1 MSLILEA
8 LRKSE
13 AERRRGL
20 APDVA
25 MELPPTPASRPRP
38 MTTWLLP
45 VLVVIALLVLAGWWA
60 RRGPLNTTQ
69 TTEATNQVSQPT
81 PEVTP
86 PLPQAVPRIEPRP
99 AVVARV
105 QAPDLP
111 AITPPPAPA
120 ATSPAAQSGAIARA
134 TAVKPVLIPS
144 QPAPIPPPARRLS
157 PPAGDVSNDTSML
170 PPVKL
175 SMLMWDDVPSKR
187 FVIVNGQRMSEGDR
201 YGAITV
207 IAIERGGVV
216 VEGNGAKA
224 RVPLP

>member
-25 MELPPTPASRPRP
+25 MELPPTPASRPRA

-45 VLVVIALLVLAGWWA
+45 ALAVAALLVVAGWWA
-60 RRGPLNTTQ
+60 RHESVDSTSMATM
-69 TTEATNQVSQPT
+69 TETADETLTLAPEAIASLPRAT
-81 PEVTP
+81 
-86 PLPQAVPRIEPRP
+86 PRIEPRP
-99 AVVARV
+99 AVVAST
-105 QAPDLP
+105 QALDTP
-111 AITPPPAPA
+111 AASAPPPAVSHPTPSIPA
-120 ATSPAAQSGAIARA
+120 QMPT
-134 TAVKPVLIPS
+134 
-144 QPAPIPPPARRLS
+144 QPAPDPARPL
-157 PPAGDVSNDTSML
+157 PMAPGDISNDIAML

-187 FVIVNGQRMSEGDR
+187 FVILNGQRMTEGDHT
-201 YGAITV
+201 GAITV
-207 IAIERGGVV
+207 IAIERSGVV
-216 VEGNGAKA
+216 LESNGAKV